1 MLLFDKLSFCKL
13 LQIVTISSFRVNLI
27 IQSKRGSRFREIY
40 HLSTAVF
47 DSNEFN
53 EIQFN
58 VKKHLSL
65 LFPNIKHSSLLGE

>member
-1 MLLFDKLSFCKL
+1 MLLFEKLSFCKL

-58 VKKHLSL
+58 VKKTSLSSVS
-65 LFPNIKHSSLLGE
+65 KHQTSLLGE